1 MTRAAWIVVVVV
13 VVVAVV
19 AATVGVVATATNHG
33 SVTPGPRAMLQ
44 GQNGQQGDMGPF
56 GQGNGSGF
64 GQHGQV
70 IGRLDRDGWRPL
82 RGLPWFAVGLLIGLG
97 ATMLAW
103 QPWRRPALATAGGA
117 DAYGG
122 GAPDAAQQWAQWHR
136 DVHAAEETTQKM
148 AAQAATTDF
157 AERAPAAE
165 PAAEMVAA
173 DAAPP
178 AGDATA

>member
-70 IGRLDRDGWRPL
+70 IVRLDRDGWRPL
-82 RGLPWFAVGLLIGLG
+82 RGLPWLAVGLLIGLG

-148 AAQAATTDF
+148 AA
-157 AERAPAAE
+157 E
-165 PAAEMVAA
+165 PA

-178 AGDATA
+178 AGDVTA